1 MRGLLRKTHIFDHFP
16 IVACTSMVDFNS
28 RCPLNSENNA
38 NKSIPLKYRGKNNQN
53 Q

>member
-28 RCPLNSENNA
+28 RCPLNSKNNA
-38 NKSIPLKYRGKNNQN
+38 NKSIPFKYQRYNKHNQ
-53 Q
+53 

>member
-1 MRGLLRKTHIFDHFP
+1 MRGLLRKTHIFDHFH

-28 RCPLNSENNA
+28 PCPLNSENNT
-38 NKSIPLKYRGKNNQN
+38 NKSIPLKYRGQNNQN